1 MKLFGS
7 CEKCEALLEEGKAI
21 LTQPSKLFK
30 GTNRYLICNEC
41 GAVSLYNESLG
52 SIFNIDKF
60 KDNQNV
66 INEISELLEKLNMEI
81 IDTTEEIIESIE
93 EEDILYNNEEV
104 PKEHELANCSG
115 SCATCPGCSGHHE
128 EHHECECG
136 GECNGECNGNCSC
149 KDEEECDFEYDRY
162 IFAYNKASGDV
173 SLLAKE
179 DISILGDINKYD
191 FFVLEPVKVK
201 PVTTYEIIKK

>member
-41 GAVSLYNESLG
+41 GAVSLYNESLE

-60 KDNQNV
+60 KNNENV

-81 IDTTEEIIESIE
+81 IDTAEEIIESIE

-115 SCATCPGCSGHHE
+115 SCATCAGCSGHE
-128 EHHECECG
+128 EEDHECECG
-136 GECNGECNGNCSC
+136 GECNGDCSC
-149 KDEEECDFEYDRY
+149 KDEYDFEYDRY
-162 IFAYNKASGDV
+162 IFAHNKISGDV

-179 DISILGDINKYD
+179 DISILGELNKYE
-191 FFVLEPVKVK
+191 FFVLEPVEVK

>member
-60 KDNQNV
+60 KNNENV

-81 IDTTEEIIESIE
+81 IDTAEEIIESIE
-93 EEDILYNNEEV
+93 EEDILYNNEEIL
-104 PKEHELANCSG
+104 KEHELANCSG
-115 SCATCPGCSGHHE
+115 SCATCAGCSRHE
-128 EHHECECG
+128 EDRECECG
-136 GECNGECNGNCSC
+136 EEYNDDCNC
-149 KDEEECDFEYDRY
+149 KDEYDFEYNRY
-162 IFAYNKASGDV
+162 IFAHNKISGDV

-179 DISILGDINKYD
+179 DISILGELNKYE
-191 FFVLEPVKVK
+191 FFVLEPVEVK